1 MSALPPKADIRQRG
15 LDIPLCAKSRH
26 CISGNRGNTLIRTTD
41 YPCRAVLFC
50 LVLSSSLAKP
60 HPLANPNFFDCHDPA
75 DQPIPNARRPG
86 LGWPRQW
93 PRITAYSDGR
103 GHTVAPKE
111 LGGPHTHGPLFR
123 APGTDN
129 VLGAFP
135 PTPRVSA
142 AQVIGGKNDQREST
156 CDRRTARRWY
166 FAGCGARSPDRR
178 LPARIRRRGGQ
189 PCCTCSAWTTRTWR
203 HSGRACTVGGHCAV
217 KNPHGASHDQA
228 PQQDVHVGKEPQ
240 RFQVDSG

>member
-103 GHTVAPKE
+103 GHTLLRRNLE
-111 LGGPHTHGPLFR
+111 GRT
-123 APGTDN
+123 
-129 VLGAFP
+129 
-135 PTPRVSA
+135 
-142 AQVIGGKNDQREST
+142 
-156 CDRRTARRWY
+156 RTALF
-166 FAGCGARSPDRR
+166 FAHPE
-178 LPARIRRRGGQ
+178 
-189 PCCTCSAWTTRTWR
+189 RTM
-203 HSGRACTVGGHCAV
+203 S
-217 KNPHGASHDQA
+217 
-228 PQQDVHVGKEPQ
+228 
-240 RFQVDSG
+240 